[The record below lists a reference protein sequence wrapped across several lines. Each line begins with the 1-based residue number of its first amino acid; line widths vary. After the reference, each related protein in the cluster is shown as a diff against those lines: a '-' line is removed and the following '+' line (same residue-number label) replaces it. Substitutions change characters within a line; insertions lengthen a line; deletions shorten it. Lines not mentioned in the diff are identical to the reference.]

1 MKIKK
6 LIVTTAFI
14 LIIST
19 STPISLCDLNS
30 YQITKTIIDD
40 NEKNTKPNVP
50 IIAHRGF
57 SSLEIENTA
66 KAINLGF
73 ESNCTT
79 AVEIDVQ
86 LTKDN
91 QIVLFHDSKLNNKN
105 ISEYTLEELK
115 QIPITEKTLD
125 NFDDY
130 LETLFDCKS
139 GNLTRERMNTLNT
152 KEEKIAT
159 LDEILELHNYYPNKE
174 LVIELKIN
182 DNTKDLLIDTIYEKI
197 KKHNNPN
204 IIIQSS
210 NYEALLNMKN
220 KYPNLT
226 YHLIINQ
233 NNYQYLNNLEF
244 DGYGIR
250 KNLINYDDI
259 NKLLKNKK
267 KVAIWTINS
276 YTEYE
281 ETLSKLDDLK
291 EKVSYITNY
300 PDALKTWHN
309 IITKNN
315 NKTKIKK

>member
-1 MKIKK
+1 MKIKN
-6 LIVTTAFI
+6 LIVTAAFV

-19 STPISLCDLNS
+19 STSISLCDLNS
-30 YQITKTIIDD
+30 YQLTKIIIDE
-40 NEKNTKPNVP
+40 NEKNIKPSIP

-66 KAINLGF
+66 KAVHLGF

-79 AVEIDVQ
+79 AVEIDIQ

-91 QIVLFHDSKLNNKN
+91 EIVLFHNSKINDKK
-105 ISEYTLEELK
+105 ISEYTLEELR
-115 QIPITEKTLD
+115 QIPITENVFD

-139 GNLTRERMNTLNT
+139 GNISRERMNNLKT
-152 KEEKIAT
+152 KQEKIAT
-159 LDEILELHNYYPNKE
+159 LDEILELHDYYPNKE
-174 LVIELKIN
+174 LIIELKIN
-182 DNTKDLLIDTIYEKI
+182 DDNKDILIDKLY
-197 KKHNNPN
+197 KKLEQHSNTN

-220 KYPNLT
+220 KYPNLK
-226 YHLIINQ
+226 YHLIINES
-233 NNYQYLNNLEF
+233 NYQYLNNLDF

-259 NKLLKNKK
+259 NNLLDNNKK
-267 KVAIWTINS
+267 VSIWTINS
-276 YTEYE
+276 YSEYE
-281 ETLSKLDDLK
+281 NILSQLGDLK
-291 EKVSYITNY
+291 EQVSYITNY
-300 PDALKTWHN
+300 PDALRTWHN

-315 NKTKIKK
+315 NKSKIKK